1 MIEFMA
7 KKAPKKGEKKG
18 KSIYD
23 KLNGAYEKMRKT
35 DGPCE

>member
-1 MIEFMA
+1 MA
-7 KKAPKKGEKKG
+7 KKAPKKAEKGEKKG